1 MMGDSAENAHSKL
14 LIPFAGYHRGDF
26 YLLGESIHLWSSSPR
41 EFKYPVDKDKS
52 YLLNM
57 MYKDE
62 YDLISIFDFNR
73 VVATPVR
80 CFYDLYQSYTP
91 SSTFTLTFDS
101 QGGSE
106 VAT

>member
-1 MMGDSAENAHSKL
+1 MMGDSAENAHSNL
-14 LIPFAGYHRGDF
+14 LIPFAGYYRGDF
-26 YLLGESIHLWSSSPR
+26 YLLGASIHLWSSSPR
-41 EFKYPVDKDKS
+41 EFKYTVDKDKS

-62 YDLISIFDFNR
+62 YDLISVFDFHR

-80 CFYDLYQSYTP
+80 CFYDFYQTYTP
-91 SSTFTLTFDS
+91 SFRLTFDS

-106 VAT
+106 VAA